1 MKYLTLM
8 IVPYPGAD
16 VRSYRIQ
23 HRTLKMIAAVA
34 ALLLVA
40 SVSALIYLR
49 PVFNK
54 AKEYDRLKAENQLL
68 SLEKQKIRDL
78 SRKIKS
84 IDELVEKI
92 QLAQGVKEFRQLNNS
107 QENEQQESA
116 LQPERHLLKNSSS
129 AGIGSARRDEEVDSK
144 MPYGIPIDEKS
155 YISRFFNP
163 EIYHF
168 GIDIALKQGT
178 PVKATGDGV
187 VTIAD
192 QNEELG
198 YYIMIKHASGYS
210 TLYAH
215 NIRLTVES
223 GDRVKKGTLIAYS
236 GNLGQSSGPHL
247 HYAIF
252 DQNGNPVDPLP
263 FLER

>member
-23 HRTLKMIAAVA
+23 HRTLKMIAMVAVV
-34 ALLLVA
+34 LFVA
-40 SVSALIYLR
+40 SISAVIYLR

-54 AKEYDRLKAENQLL
+54 ANEYDRLRAENQLL

-78 SRKIKS
+78 SRKIES
-84 IDELVEKI
+84 IDKLVGKI
-92 QLAQGVKEFRQLNNS
+92 QLAQGVKEPGELNNS
-107 QENEQQESA
+107 QAGDQRASEIQS
-116 LQPERHLLKNSSS
+116 ERHLLKNSSS
-129 AGIGSARRDEEVDSK
+129 TAIGSGRGEKEMDSK

-163 EIYHF
+163 QIYHF

-178 PVKATGDGV
+178 PVKATADGV

-192 QNEELG
+192 QNEDLG
-198 YYIMIKHASGYS
+198 YYVMIKHSSGYS

-215 NIRLTVES
+215 NSRLTVNS
-223 GDRVKKGTLIAYS
+223 ADRIKKGALIAYS
-236 GNLGQSSGPHL
+236 GNLGHSSGPHL

-252 DQNGNPVDPLP
+252 DQSGNPVDPLP
-263 FLER
+263 FLEH

>member
-23 HRTLKMIAAVA
+23 HRTLKMIAVVAVV
-34 ALLLVA
+34 LFVA
-40 SVSALIYLR
+40 SISAVIYLR

-54 AKEYDRLKAENQLL
+54 AKEYDRLRAENQLL

-78 SRKIKS
+78 SRKIES
-84 IDELVEKI
+84 IDKLVGKI
-92 QLAQGVKEFRQLNNS
+92 QLAQGVKEPGELNNS
-107 QENEQQESA
+107 QAGDQRENEIQS
-116 LQPERHLLKNSSS
+116 ERHLLKNSNST
-129 AGIGSARRDEEVDSK
+129 AIGSAHGEKEMDSK

-163 EIYHF
+163 KIYHF

-178 PVKATGDGV
+178 PVKATADGV

-192 QNEELG
+192 QNEDLG
-198 YYIMIKHASGYS
+198 YYVMIKHSSGYS

-215 NIRLTVES
+215 NSKLTVNS
-223 GDRVKKGTLIAYS
+223 GDRVKKGALIAYS
-236 GNLGQSSGPHL
+236 GNLGHSSGPHL

-252 DQNGNPVDPLP
+252 DQSGNPVDPLP
-263 FLER
+263 FLEH